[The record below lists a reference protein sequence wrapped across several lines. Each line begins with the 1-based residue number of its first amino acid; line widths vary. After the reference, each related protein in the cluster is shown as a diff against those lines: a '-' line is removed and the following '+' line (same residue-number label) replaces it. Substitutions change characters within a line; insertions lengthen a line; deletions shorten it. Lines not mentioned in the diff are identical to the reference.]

1 MVAEARTQRLAR
13 STERRDARAARELI
27 SCHGVGL
34 AGRENSAVG
43 AEVENFTTSTFKK
56 LDATAKTVTPLALMH
71 QVVRANV
78 ESWSRYLRQVA
89 GAPPNRPD
97 HIHVRPSEK

>member
-1 MVAEARTQRLAR
+1 M
-13 STERRDARAARELI
+13 
-27 SCHGVGL
+27 
-34 AGRENSAVG
+34 
-43 AEVENFTTSTFKK
+43 ENFTTSTFKK

-71 QVVRANV
+71 QVARAKV

-97 HIHVRPSEK
+97 HIHVCPSEKCPVMCMVTRACSSNCSVM